1 MKIRPKKSLGQNFL
15 IDKNILEKIVNS
27 TKINN
32 YNNVL
37 EIGPGNGNLTEK
49 IISKQPKRILVIE
62 KDSILSNILKKK
74 YGNQIDIINDDILHI
89 NENNFNLDNLI
100 IFGNLPYN
108 ISTKIL
114 IRLIKLSSKSRFKKL
129 ILMFQKEVADRII
142 AMRDTKEFG
151 RISIISQLK
160 YDIEK
165 LLDVNPNCFYPVP
178 KIKSSV
184 LVFSHKKN
192 FFKLKN
198 LRNLEHITNIFFNLR
213 RKMIKKPLN
222 ILFKDTEYISNKLG
236 LKLTDRPQKL
246 SPLTYYK
253 ICEEYEK
260 QFK

>member
-1 MKIRPKKSLGQNFL
+1 
-15 IDKNILEKIVNS
+15 
-27 TKINN
+27 
-32 YNNVL
+32 
-37 EIGPGNGNLTEK
+37 
-49 IISKQPKRILVIE
+49 
-62 KDSILSNILKKK
+62 
-74 YGNQIDIINDDILHI
+74 
-89 NENNFNLDNLI
+89 
-100 IFGNLPYN
+100 
-108 ISTKIL
+108 
-114 IRLIKLSSKSRFKKL
+114 
-129 ILMFQKEVADRII
+129 MFQKEVADRII

-198 LRNLEHITNIFFNLR
+198 LSNLEHITNIFFNLR

-222 ILFKDTEYISNKLG
+222 ILFKDTEYISKKLG